1 MKIRIENLGPVQEAC
16 IDLDKRLTVFCGQNN
31 TGKTYVSYLLYGLT
45 KRIEGL
51 DWSERSLHDDSLH
64 HLVTGEY
71 ECTVPIDMYF
81 VDRLRKDAM
90 QNLGNELG
98 SIFGLSQ
105 VDSVNQWFYSLNIS
119 FEKSADEVKN
129 KILEI
134 EFQFD
139 FYIDNYELQVRKS
152 ASEELIHI
160 TSNLPITNS
169 AVIGITMAEVDKRL
183 AYYPLTSSIFFPV
196 ERSSIYTFNKELSI
210 KRNDLIEQIQG
221 LSRSSKQ
228 DPFEYVNKRST
239 RYPLVIRDGL
249 KLAEDLVNESKQL
262 SDFHEFADEIEQVL
276 LHGSMSVS
284 TDGEVLFASDKNK
297 SKNLPIHMSAS
308 IVKTLASFIFYL
320 RHQAKENELVIID
333 EPEINLHPESQV
345 ILTRILARMVNK
357 GFRLLISTHSDY
369 IIRELNNLIL
379 ISDESPAVQKMAQE
393 LNYDTGKEA
402 IKPEDVGAYR
412 FHYTSPKAEKVTVDE
427 IKVEKDGIEVIAMDD
442 VTAKQ
447 STVSGM
453 LSDALYYGEED

>member
-45 KRIEGL
+45 KRIEEVETVERLSTIGDSAKKIADGVFTMPMSL
-51 DWSERSLHDDSLH
+51 D
-64 HLVTGEY
+64 
-71 ECTVPIDMYF
+71 F
-81 VDRLRKDAM
+81 VQDARKDD
-90 QNLGNELG
+90 LYYLNEGLK
-98 SIFGLSQ
+98 SLFGLSQ
-105 VDSVNQWFYSLNIS
+105 NSNDEYFQDLKVTFDKTPREVD
-119 FEKSADEVKN
+119 EKLTDAELD
-129 KILEI
+129 LEI
-134 EFQFD
+134 VIVGLSIKVSKERGSKIITIHAPVNDLASD
-139 FYIDNYELQVRKS
+139 FID
-152 ASEELIHI
+152 
-160 TSNLPITNS
+160 
-169 AVIGITMAEVDKRL
+169 VIMSHVDKRL

-210 KRNDLIEQIQG
+210 KRNDLVEQIQG

-262 SDFHEFADEIEQVL
+262 SPFHEFADEIEQEL

-284 TDGEVLFASDKNK
+284 SDGEVLFESNKNK

-393 LNYDTGKEA
+393 LNYNAEKEA

-412 FHYTSPKAEKVTVDE
+412 FHYAPKEADKVTVDE